1 MVSDGYTGEDH
12 EGWGVPALCVGQGS
26 DKGLCMNCLSPKKKN
41 WCLLCEI
48 DFIRRAC
55 VITITYVTYVALA
68 KNLHVGGGICPF
80 PAPFGY
86 APGCVSCDRSTIGL
100 CPNGCHIE
108 SSLHLIRPLKSTV
121 ADSYVRTTLLAVY

>member
-68 KNLHVGGGICPF
+68 KNLHVGGGAFALF
-80 PAPFGY
+80 PP
-86 APGCVSCDRSTIGL
+86 PLDTPLVVSHVIVLRL
-100 CPNGCHIE
+100 
-108 SSLHLIRPLKSTV
+108 V
-121 ADSYVRTTLLAVY
+121 YVQTAVILRAAFI

>member
-1 MVSDGYTGEDH
+1 MVSDGYTDEDH

-68 KNLHVGGGICPF
+68 KNLHVVGHLPF
-80 PAPFGY
+80 SRPLWIRPWL
-86 APGCVSCDRSTIGL
+86 CLTSCDRSTIGL

-121 ADSYVRTTLLAVY
+121 PDSCL